1 MTIYGIV
8 SVTPGGGN
16 PVFHVDTHSVN
27 YHAVYYSVKRT
38 LIFHTELKNGLATE
52 KKSKIYIKLARQTVA
67 GSIDS
72 AKDSSE

>member
-1 MTIYGIV
+1 
-8 SVTPGGGN
+8 
-16 PVFHVDTHSVN
+16 
-27 YHAVYYSVKRT
+27 VYYSVKRT